1 EDPRT
6 YIQALEPL
14 IQGTAR
20 RRVPGR
26 QQKRRAVE
34 GFGEITAIG
43 LSQLGAAEK
52 RHTALTE
59 QMIKGFYIKRWG
71 YRRIRQHHI
80 DLMQR
85 QRRQQFLVSS
95 LAADDSVGLRKLE
108 SRFYQLIGDEFRQ
121 DICNPN

>member
-59 QMIKGFYIKRWG
+59 QMIKGFYIKRWAIG
-71 YRRIRQHHI
+71 ASVNTTSISCSASAGSS
-80 DLMQR
+80 
-85 QRRQQFLVSS
+85 SS
-95 LAADDSVGLRKLE
+95 LVP
-108 SRFYQLIGDEFRQ
+108 SRQTIR
-121 DICNPN
+121 